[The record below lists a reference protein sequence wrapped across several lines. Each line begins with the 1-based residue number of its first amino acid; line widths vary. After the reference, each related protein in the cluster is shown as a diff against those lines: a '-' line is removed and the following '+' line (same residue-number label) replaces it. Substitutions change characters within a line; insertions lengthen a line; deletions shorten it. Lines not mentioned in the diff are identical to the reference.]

1 MNKNSRA
8 AYVYAILTIIFW
20 STVATAFKIALKELY
35 LLQLLWVANITSFFA
50 VLFIL
55 LFNGKFRKVF
65 HFSAREYL
73 WSAFLGFLNPFLY
86 YVILFRAYSILPAQI
101 AQPLNF
107 IWPIVLVLLSVPIL
121 GQKLTLK
128 SFAGLLISFAGVII
142 ISSQGNLKNFHV
154 DEPIGVFLALASAI
168 IWALFWIFNMR
179 DKRDDVLKLFLNFFF
194 SAIYISVACMLFK
207 VPCFTISTGFYTGIY
222 VGLFEM
228 GITFVLWL
236 KALQLSESTARIS
249 NLVYITPFLSLV
261 LIRFI
266 LKEHIFLT
274 SVAGLILIILGIIIQ
289 KLNNNIKGKY

>member
-1 MNKNSRA
+1 MSKNSRS
-8 AYVYAILTIIFW
+8 AYIFAFLTIVFW
-20 STVATAFKIALKELY
+20 STVASAFKIALHELFF
-35 LLQLLWVANITSFFA
+35 LQLLWVANITSFITL
-50 VLFIL
+50 LFIL
-55 LFNGKFRKVF
+55 LFNGKFRF
-65 HFSAREYL
+65 IFYFSVREYM

-86 YVILFRAYSILPAQI
+86 YVILFKAYSLLPAQI

-121 GQKLTLK
+121 GQKLTAK
-128 SFAGLLISFAGVII
+128 SFAGLLISFVGVIV
-142 ISSQGNLKNFHV
+142 ISSQGNIKNFHI
-154 DEPIGVFLALASAI
+154 DEPFGVFLALASAI

-179 DKRDDVLKLFLNFFF
+179 DKRDDILKLFLNFFF
-194 SAIYISVACMLFK
+194 SGIYITATCLFFH
-207 VPCFTISTGFYTGIY
+207 VPHFTISTGFYMGIY

-249 NLVYITPFLSLV
+249 NLIYITPFLSLV

-274 SVAGLILIILGIIIQ
+274 SVAGLVLIIVGIIIQ
-289 KLNNNIKGKY
+289 KLNSK